1 MYLILIKST
10 NIFNL
15 LNFFLHIQYFQ
26 YFDSR
31 DVNKIQM
38 GIADKMGIFFQ
49 WMSSFIVGVII
60 GFVYGWKLTL
70 VILAF
75 GPLIM
80 IAALI
85 QDKVIKGA
93 YDHFYTILISF
104 RWRALYRDIE
114 KYLIWNIWAFFT
126 LNVYGK
132 KYHI

>member
-1 MYLILIKST
+1 MINVPISDQKYKHFQPVE
-10 NIFNL
+10 N
-15 LNFFLHIQYFQ
+15 FLHIQYFQ
-26 YFDSR
+26 YCDSR

-104 RWRALYRDIE
+104 R
-114 KYLIWNIWAFFT
+114 
-126 LNVYGK
+126 
-132 KYHI
+132 